1 MTKKILFSILAVSFL
16 CVAFAPH
23 EYFVSVTETEYNEQ
37 SQTFQMTI
45 KFIGHDLEKA
55 LSEAGV
61 PELNLGT
68 EKENKSANKYIL
80 DYINKSFQFNVNNKK
95 LVLQMVGKEV
105 GNDDFIYCYIET
117 EKVRKPKNI
126 LIENSML
133 TEVFAA
139 QENIVYL
146 TINTKKSSFSFN
158 KDKRKMTL
166 NVE

>member
-1 MTKKILFSILAVSFL
+1 MIRNFILIVLVTMG
-16 CVAFAPH
+16 VAFAPH
-23 EYFVSVTETEYNEQ
+23 EYFVSVTEAEYSED
-37 SQTFQMTI
+37 SQTFQMTM

-68 EKENKSANKYIL
+68 VKEDKSANKYIL
-80 DYINKSFQFNVNNKK
+80 DYINKTFQFSVNEKK
-95 LVLQMVGKEV
+95 LTLQMVGNEV

-126 LIENSML
+126 TIENSML

-146 TINTKKSSFSFN
+146 TINTKKNSFSFN
-158 KDKRKMTL
+158 KDKRKTTL
-166 NVE
+166 NIE

>member
-1 MTKKILFSILAVSFL
+1 MVRNFILIVLVTMS
-16 CVAFAPH
+16 VAFAPH
-23 EYFVSVTETEYNEQ
+23 EYFVSITEAEYNEE
-37 SQTFQMTI
+37 SQTFQMTM

-55 LSEAGV
+55 LSEAGA

-68 EKENKSANKYIL
+68 EKEGKSADNYVL
-80 DYINKSFQFNVNNKK
+80 DYINKTFQFNVNEKK
-95 LVLQMVGKEV
+95 LILQMVGKEV

-158 KDKRKMTL
+158 KDKRKTEL
-166 NVE
+166 NIE

>member
-1 MTKKILFSILAVSFL
+1 MIRNFILIVLATMSL
-16 CVAFAPH
+16 AFAPH
-23 EYFVSVTETEYNEQ
+23 EYFVSITEAEYNKE

-55 LSEAGV
+55 LTEAGV

-80 DYINKSFQFNVNNKK
+80 DYINKTFQFNVNDKK
-95 LVLQMVGKEV
+95 LNLQMVGKEV

-117 EKVRKPKNI
+117 EKVRKPRNI
-126 LIENSML
+126 SIENSML
-133 TEVFAA
+133 TEVFSA

-146 TINTKKSSFSFN
+146 TVNTKKSSFSFN
-158 KDKRKMTL
+158 KEKQSTTL
-166 NVE
+166 NIE